1 MGGFSAIGLPQ
12 RVLTVSVDPCLY
24 GLTIDHALEEA
35 TYTLVYILDMQKK
48 TRFLKS
54 HWTRYEYFKNSLIV
68 NTDISCF
75 DLTIA
80 FSNSLLTIIN
90 EVLNKIKIVV
100 RILSRKG
107 CI

>member
-1 MGGFSAIGLPQ
+1 MG
-12 RVLTVSVDPCLY
+12 VDLCLY

-35 TYTLVYILDMQKK
+35 TLVYILDIQKK

-80 FSNSLLTIIN
+80 FSNKN
-90 EVLNKIKIVV
+90 N
-100 RILSRKG
+100 
-107 CI
+107 